1 MLQWNSEVS
10 MDITVIDQPGA
21 LAPDEQQRLDHLET
35 IIDSGMQS
43 FVIVGKALAA
53 VRDGRLYRGTH
64 RTFESYVSDRWGW
77 TRATAYDY
85 IAASEVQENVR
96 PVVQLPTLR
105 HARMLSAF
113 AADQQRKMAPAI
125 ADLSVKD
132 ATKVVK
138 QWRDAET
145 NTDAVSEAA
154 RREIAEALHEDDP
167 TPAYVA
173 FVKAAEAVIRV
184 LPTLPNDE
192 MNGVAGQIIAL
203 RDAYNAA
210 RVARGGRA

>member
-1 MLQWNSEVS
+1 MEV
-10 MDITVIDQPGA
+10 TVIEHATNGS
-21 LAPDEQQRLDHLET
+21 LAPEEQTRLEHLELL
-35 IIDSGMQS
+35 IDGGMQS
-43 FVIVGKALAA
+43 FVVVGRALAA

-64 RTFESYVSDRWGW
+64 RTFESYVADRWGW

-85 IAASEVQENVR
+85 IAASDVQENVR

-113 AADQQRKMAPAI
+113 SSEQQREMAPVI
-125 ADLSVKD
+125 AELSVKD

-138 QWRDAET
+138 GWRDGET
-145 NTDAVSEAA
+145 NTDPVSEAA
-154 RREIAEALHEDDP
+154 RREVMDAMREDDP
-167 TPAYVA
+167 TPVYRT
-173 FVKAAEAVIRV
+173 FVKASEALIRV
-184 LPTLPNDE
+184 MPTLPFDE

-210 RVARGGRA
+210 RKERGA

>member
-1 MLQWNSEVS
+1 MEVTIIEHAAS
-10 MDITVIDQPGA
+10 GA
-21 LAPDEQQRLDHLET
+21 LAPEEQRRLEGLEA

-43 FVIVGKALAA
+43 FVVVGKALAA

-85 IAASEVQENVR
+85 IAASDVQENVR

-113 AADQQRKMAPAI
+113 SSDQQREMAPVI
-125 ADLSVKD
+125 AELSVKD

-145 NTDAVSEAA
+145 NTDPVSEAA
-154 RREIAEALHEDDP
+154 RREVMDALREDEP
-167 TPAYVA
+167 TSAYLT
-173 FVKAAEAVIRV
+173 FVKACGAVIAAI
-184 LPTLPNDE
+184 PTMPFDE
-192 MNGVAGQIIAL
+192 LSGVAEQIIAL